1 MCSYTFFGDFDFLFL
16 AIPLN
21 VVARLY
27 LFEPGGHVGPPYLS
41 PVQTPFVPRAS
52 ISFVAFWIQSFD
64 FFAMLFVVRNL
75 FSSIVNDR
83 LYRLI
88 L

>member
-1 MCSYTFFGDFDFLFL
+1 MCSYTFFGDFVFLFL
-16 AIPLN
+16 AIARK
-21 VVARLY
+21 VVAKLY
-27 LFEPGGHVGPPYLS
+27 LLEPGGHVAPPYLS

-52 ISFVAFWIQSFD
+52 MSFVAFWIQSFD
-64 FFAMLFVVRNL
+64 FFAILLVVRDL

-83 LYRLI
+83 LYRSI